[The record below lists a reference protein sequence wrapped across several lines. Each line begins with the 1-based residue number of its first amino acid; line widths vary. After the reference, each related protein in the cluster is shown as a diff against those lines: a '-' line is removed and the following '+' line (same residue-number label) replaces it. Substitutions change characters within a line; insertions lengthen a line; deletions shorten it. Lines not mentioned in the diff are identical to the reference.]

1 MSVLGKIL
9 IIDDNPKLLED
20 ALPMY
25 GYEVKTAT
33 DGLLGLKILS
43 EEKVPFDL
51 ILLDVVMPNLD
62 GWETLKAIRESEKT
76 KHTPIIMLTA
86 VNEENKQVSGL
97 KFGADDYITKPF
109 ILPNLLARIEALL
122 RRSNWSNE
130 KKHAA
135 ALPFVSSEPIS
146 PLTSREKEILTLVAK
161 GESNADI
168 AKKLF
173 VSAKTGQ
180 RLNQIF
186 DTAREVAFE
195 RAKRISTGLL
205 NKVVNEAFALNPP
218 VAIKGKM
225 LRVYYTTQPKTK
237 PPTFVL
243 FINNK
248 DLVKDS
254 YKRYLL
260 KKLRDAFGFFGT
272 PIRISFREK
281 GEK

>member
-173 VSAKTGQ
+173 V
-180 RLNQIF
+180 
-186 DTAREVAFE
+186 REVTV
-195 RAKRISTGLL
+195 KTHL
-205 NKVVNEAFALNPP
+205 NS
-218 VAIKGKM
+218 I
-225 LRVYYTTQPKTK
+225 Y
-237 PPTFVL
+237 
-243 FINNK
+243 
-248 DLVKDS
+248 
-254 YKRYLL
+254 
-260 KKLRDAFGFFGT
+260 KKLNVDNRVQAVLLAIQTQIID
-272 PIRISFREK
+272 S
-281 GEK
+281 

>member
-25 GYEVKTAT
+25 GYDVKVAT
-33 DGLLGLKILS
+33 DGLVGLKILN
-43 EEKVPFDL
+43 EEREPFDL

-62 GWETLKAIRESEKT
+62 GWETLKSIRENDKT
-76 KHTPIIMLTA
+76 KHIPIIMLTA

-122 RRSNWSNE
+122 RRYKWSNE

-161 GESNADI
+161 GASNADI
-168 AKKLF
+168 AEKLF
-173 VSAKTGQ
+173 V
-180 RLNQIF
+180 
-186 DTAREVAFE
+186 REVTV
-195 RAKRISTGLL
+195 KTHL
-205 NKVVNEAFALNPP
+205 NS
-218 VAIKGKM
+218 I
-225 LRVYYTTQPKTK
+225 Y
-237 PPTFVL
+237 
-243 FINNK
+243 
-248 DLVKDS
+248 
-254 YKRYLL
+254 
-260 KKLRDAFGFFGT
+260 KKLNVDNRVQAVLLAIQTQIIDG
-272 PIRISFREK
+272 
-281 GEK
+281 

>member
-9 IIDDNPKLLED
+9 INDQNPKLLED
-20 ALPMY
+20 ALPMN
-25 GYEVKTAT
+25 GYEVKTAP

-168 AKKLF
+168 AQKLF
-173 VSAKTGQ
+173 V
-180 RLNQIF
+180 
-186 DTAREVAFE
+186 REVTV
-195 RAKRISTGLL
+195 KTHL
-205 NKVVNEAFALNPP
+205 NS
-218 VAIKGKM
+218 I
-225 LRVYYTTQPKTK
+225 Y
-237 PPTFVL
+237 
-243 FINNK
+243 
-248 DLVKDS
+248 
-254 YKRYLL
+254 
-260 KKLRDAFGFFGT
+260 KKLNVDNRVQAVLLAIQTQIID
-272 PIRISFREK
+272 S
-281 GEK
+281 

>member
-9 IIDDNPKLLED
+9 IIDDSPKLLED

-173 VSAKTGQ
+173 V
-180 RLNQIF
+180 
-186 DTAREVAFE
+186 REVTV
-195 RAKRISTGLL
+195 KTHL
-205 NKVVNEAFALNPP
+205 NS
-218 VAIKGKM
+218 I
-225 LRVYYTTQPKTK
+225 Y
-237 PPTFVL
+237 
-243 FINNK
+243 
-248 DLVKDS
+248 
-254 YKRYLL
+254 
-260 KKLRDAFGFFGT
+260 KKLNVDNRVQAVLLAIQTQIID
-272 PIRISFREK
+272 S
-281 GEK
+281 

>member
-25 GYEVKTAT
+25 GYDVTVAT
-33 DGLLGLKILS
+33 DGLVGLKILN
-43 EEKVPFDL
+43 EEREPFDL

-62 GWETLKAIRESEKT
+62 GWETLKSIRENDKT
-76 KHTPIIMLTA
+76 KHIPIIMLTA

-122 RRSNWSNE
+122 RRYKWSNE

-161 GESNADI
+161 GASNADI
-168 AKKLF
+168 AEKLF
-173 VSAKTGQ
+173 V
-180 RLNQIF
+180 
-186 DTAREVAFE
+186 REVTV
-195 RAKRISTGLL
+195 KTHL
-205 NKVVNEAFALNPP
+205 NS
-218 VAIKGKM
+218 I
-225 LRVYYTTQPKTK
+225 Y
-237 PPTFVL
+237 
-243 FINNK
+243 
-248 DLVKDS
+248 
-254 YKRYLL
+254 
-260 KKLRDAFGFFGT
+260 KKLNVDNRVQAVLLAIQTQIIDG
-272 PIRISFREK
+272 
-281 GEK
+281 